1 MNIGYLYVIGTR
13 SIASTLTDME
23 TGEQL
28 EASLEG
34 IKISAPLSVAPLVNF
49 LIKRAGLVHGAV
61 QLEKAICG
69 AILYRKC
76 VVDGISS
83 DKRTELLH
91 LLTGTSPG
99 ARPGSA
105 ISKTPGSGGKNIY
118 EKAIRLVHMDAEVDS
133 PYKDVLTNL
142 NFTKTYEDLVT

>member
-1 MNIGYLYVIGTR
+1 
-13 SIASTLTDME
+13 ME
-23 TGEQL
+23 TGEEL
-28 EASLEG
+28 NASIEG
-34 IKISAPLSVAPLVNF
+34 TKISAPSSVAPLVNY

-76 VVDGISS
+76 VVDGVSS

-91 LLTGTSPG
+91 LLAGTAPG
-99 ARPGSA
+99 SRPGSA

-118 EKAIRLVHMDAEVDS
+118 EKAIRLVHMDGDVDS

-142 NFTKTYEDLVT
+142 NFTRSYEDLVT